1 MGIALKRRAMK
12 SASFML
18 RCPKKTLKKCDR
30 WKHSEQVEFSI
41 AHVRYIGK
49 DSDGSRHEDQVSPYQ
64 ISSPFDRFLNVAL
77 SQGAHFVSIYIKV
90 PEYATMERRWM
101 RLHLRLGVEK
111 WLRENDEIEI
121 AEREVAVLHRARSV
135 RYEGHLLSLV
145 TDTPFDRYLKVATN
159 TAYATME
166 ANDLMKV
173 FDFGPD
179 SS

>member
-30 WKHSEQVEFSI
+30 WKHSEQVEFFI

-101 RLHLRLGVEK
+101 RLHLRLG
-111 WLRENDEIEI
+111 EI

-135 RYEGHLLSLV
+135 RNEGHLLSLV
-145 TDTPFDRYLKVATN
+145 TDTPFDRYLKVATD